1 MPRMWAV
8 GRSHEPS
15 FARPLRAILH
25 NNYFCSAVNTTGK
38 LVLTST
44 HKNRTAHIWQLRG
57 PVHQPLLFVS
67 HPPTLQ
73 KKSTDARPARLAH
86 AFRDARSVLIA
97 RISTIRPTPPSEP
110 RVCRTAARDGDLSA
124 ARAGVLALLLT
135 TGSATGS
142 HMSERQVTVRAT

>member
-8 GRSHEPS
+8 GRSHEPF

-57 PVHQPLLFVS
+57 PVQQPLRFVS
-67 HPPTLQ
+67 LPPTLQ

-97 RISTIRPTPPSEP
+97 RISTTHATLR
-110 RVCRTAARDGDLSA
+110 AARVLHRSA
-124 ARAGVLALLLT
+124 R
-135 TGSATGS
+135 
-142 HMSERQVTVRAT
+142 R

>member
-57 PVHQPLLFVS
+57 PVQQPLRFVS
-67 HPPTLQ
+67 LPPTLQ
-73 KKSTDARPARLAH
+73 KKSTDAFPARLAH

-97 RISTIRPTPPSEP
+97 RISTPHATLPS
-110 RVCRTAARDGDLSA
+110 RACAAP
-124 ARAGVLALLLT
+124 
-135 TGSATGS
+135 
-142 HMSERQVTVRAT
+142 QRATVTFQRHVQEY